1 MLRLLIF
8 SFALI
13 LLGSCSQ
20 GSAKKTEEKIAY
32 VKPLMR
38 DLTEIKESGKL
49 IALTD
54 FSSSSYFIYKGVPMG
69 FEYDLLERFADH
81 VGVELSI
88 QIVQDMDH
96 VMDSLS
102 HGQGYLIAANFTVT
116 QRRKNKVLYLE
127 PILETRQ
134 VLIQKMPENYWKM
147 TQDRLDKALVRD
159 ISGLIGK
166 TIHVR
171 KETSFYTRLL
181 NIMDEIGGIIDVEFA
196 GDIGTEKLIEMVST
210 GEIEYTMA
218 DENIAILNKGYYPNI
233 DIKTPMSFNQRI
245 AWATRKNHVELQ
257 SAFQDWFERFKKTE
271 EFAMIHL
278 KYFKART
285 KHRERVLSEY
295 SSLKGN
301 KISPYDK
308 IIKKEA
314 ERLDWDW
321 KLLAAMIYQESH
333 FIPDAEAWTG
343 ASGLMQLI
351 PATASRFGADSVQ
364 DPNQN
369 IHAGV
374 SFLLTLK
381 EYWYEHLPDSIEKTN
396 YILGSYNVGLGHVL
410 DAQRLAEKNGSDK
423 SSWEDVAIYLELKSQ
438 RQYYKDKVVKHG
450 YCRGREP
457 VNYVKEINQLWEHYK
472 NAPI

>member
-1 MLRLLIF
+1 
-8 SFALI
+8 
-13 LLGSCSQ
+13 
-20 GSAKKTEEKIAY
+20 
-32 VKPLMR
+32 
-38 DLTEIKESGKL
+38 
-49 IALTD
+49 
-54 FSSSSYFIYKGVPMG
+54 MG

-81 VGVELSI
+81 LEVELSI
-88 QIVQDMDH
+88 QIVEDMDH
-96 VMDSLS
+96 VMDSLNA
-102 HGQGYLIAANFTVT
+102 GQGDMIAANFTVT
-116 QRRKNKVLYLE
+116 QRRKNKVMYLD

-134 VLIQKMPENYWKM
+134 VLVQRMPEEWWTM
-147 TQDRLDKALVRD
+147 TRDKLDKLLIRD
-159 ISGLIGK
+159 VSGLVGK

-210 GEIEYTMA
+210 GEIDYTMA

-233 DIKTPMSFNQRI
+233 DIRTPMSFNQRI
-245 AWATRKNHVELQ
+245 AWATRKNNSELLA
-257 SAFQDWFERFKKTE
+257 AFNTWFESFRKTE

-295 SSLKGN
+295 SSLKGD
-301 KISPYDK
+301 KISPYDQ
-308 IIKKEA
+308 IMKKEA
-314 ERLDWDW
+314 ERLNWDW

-351 PATASRFGADSVQ
+351 PATASRFGADSLQ

-374 SFLLTLK
+374 SFLKTLK
-381 EYWYEHLPDSIEKTN
+381 DYWNEHLPDSIERTDF
-396 YILGSYNVGLGHVL
+396 ILASYNVGLGHVL
-410 DAQRLAEKNGSDK
+410 DAQRLAEKHGSDK
-423 SSWEDVAIYLELKSQ
+423 FQWDDVAMYLELKSQ
-438 RQYYKDKVVKHG
+438 PQYYKDDVVKHG

-457 VNYVKEINQLWEHYK
+457 VNYVREINSLWEHYK